1 MLHVVKRTVLT
12 NEASRQTTAMN
23 LRLPCVTSCEHHAKT
38 RWHQGSNAKFF
49 PSNMLNWLRVCPTPL
64 LKATW
69 GNSNLRGGRFVFHT
83 GYEICFVSGPDT
95 PLFFWLENCEKQ
107 DAKIALNC
115 QEACWT
121 LVYIWGSARF
131 VSWDICGP
139 MHDHANPQNPSTWWH
154 QKPHWYRPRLNAY
167 FHQHW

>member
-49 PSNMLNWLRVCPTPL
+49 PSNTLNWLRVCPTPL

-69 GNSNLRGGRFVFHT
+69 GNSNLRGGKFVFHT
-83 GYEICFVSGPDT
+83 GYEICFVSGPGT

-107 DAKIALNC
+107 DAKICIKLPRSMLNIGIHSRVC
-115 QEACWT
+115 PLCVLGHLWSNVWSRESPNSLSLVASEAT
-121 LVYIWGSARF
+121 LISA
-131 VSWDICGP
+131 
-139 MHDHANPQNPSTWWH
+139 AT
-154 QKPHWYRPRLNAY
+154 
-167 FHQHW
+167 